1 MKINRICFIVLF
13 LVFGLNQALAQENS
27 KVDTLFYNEDG
38 LLCFKEDAK
47 TIRVRKH
54 GNTIDVKD
62 YNLING
68 QLQLEGAFKDLQ
80 GTQKTGIFKT
90 YHKNGKLKYIV
101 KYEDNKA
108 EGLFEE
114 YYSNGQKWFEGEF
127 FQGNKKG
134 LWKMF
139 DSTGNLYATDSYTK
153 GIQSGESLTY
163 YPDGKIKRREFYL
176 DGKIDEAKCFTKA
189 GKDTTY
195 FPRFEMPKFPGG
207 EEELYKYLGET
218 IKYPPLARQLEIE
231 GKVLLQFVV
240 NKVGKLEEIKV
251 LSNPNQ
257 QLTDEALRVV
267 NKMPNWTP
275 GRNEGEIVRVS
286 FNLPIRFQLD

>member
-1 MKINRICFIVLF
+1 MKIYCLSLLLF
-13 LVFGLNQALAQENS
+13 LCVFGLNQTIAQENS
-27 KVDTLFYNEDG
+27 MVDTLFYNEDG

-114 YYSNGQKWFEGEF
+114 YYSNGQKWF
-127 FQGNKKG
+127 
-134 LWKMF
+134 
-139 DSTGNLYATDSYTK
+139 
-153 GIQSGESLTY
+153 
-163 YPDGKIKRREFYL
+163 
-176 DGKIDEAKCFTKA
+176 
-189 GKDTTY
+189 
-195 FPRFEMPKFPGG
+195 
-207 EEELYKYLGET
+207 
-218 IKYPPLARQLEIE
+218 
-231 GKVLLQFVV
+231 
-240 NKVGKLEEIKV
+240 
-251 LSNPNQ
+251 
-257 QLTDEALRVV
+257 
-267 NKMPNWTP
+267 
-275 GRNEGEIVRVS
+275 
-286 FNLPIRFQLD
+286 

>member
-62 YNLING
+62 YDLING

-114 YYSNGQKWFEGEF
+114 YYSNGQKWFGSNRKHKEIII
-127 FQGNKKG
+127 N
-134 LWKMF
+134 
-139 DSTGNLYATDSYTK
+139 SSN
-153 GIQSGESLTY
+153 
-163 YPDGKIKRREFYL
+163 
-176 DGKIDEAKCFTKA
+176 
-189 GKDTTY
+189 
-195 FPRFEMPKFPGG
+195 RF
-207 EEELYKYLGET
+207 
-218 IKYPPLARQLEIE
+218 
-231 GKVLLQFVV
+231 
-240 NKVGKLEEIKV
+240 
-251 LSNPNQ
+251 
-257 QLTDEALRVV
+257 
-267 NKMPNWTP
+267 
-275 GRNEGEIVRVS
+275 S
-286 FNLPIRFQLD
+286 F